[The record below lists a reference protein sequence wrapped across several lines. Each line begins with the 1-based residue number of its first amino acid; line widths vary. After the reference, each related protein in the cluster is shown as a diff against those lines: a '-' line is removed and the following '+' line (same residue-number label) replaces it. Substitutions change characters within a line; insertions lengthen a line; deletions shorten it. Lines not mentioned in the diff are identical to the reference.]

1 MRKTYPLRPEGKHP
15 DRVLEA
21 VKHDIRKYLRR
32 ERRRELPEGAHFWDF
47 DCRFG
52 PSQAEAQTL
61 HPGALIAELDALAK
75 TGAEQ
80 CYVELLAKPAQRQ
93 PRPAPDATA
102 EAAPDAA
109 SEPAAQSPDGS
120 NPQPPQPADRP
131 A

>member
-1 MRKTYPLRPEGKHP
+1 MRKIYPLRPEGKHP

-21 VKHDIRKYLRR
+21 VKHDIRKYIKR
-32 ERRRELPEGAHFWDF
+32 ERRRELPDGAHFWDF

-61 HPGALIAELDALAK
+61 HPGALIAALDALAK

-80 CYVELLAKPAQRQ
+80 CYVELLAKPALRQ
-93 PRPAPDATA
+93 PRPTP
-102 EAAPDAA
+102 EAAPDAV

-120 NPQPPQPADRP
+120 DPHPSQPADRP

>member
-1 MRKTYPLRPEGKHP
+1 MRKIFPLRPEGKHF

-21 VKHDIRKYLRR
+21 VKHSIRKYIQR

-52 PSQAEAQTL
+52 PSQAEAQKV
-61 HPGALIAELDALAK
+61 HPAALITELDALAK

-80 CYVELLAKPAQRQ
+80 CYVELLAKPAVRQ
-93 PRPAPDATA
+93 SHVAG
-102 EAAPDAA
+102 
-109 SEPAAQSPDGS
+109 EPAADASVAAVAQSLDGS
-120 NPQPPQPADRP
+120 DTQPTQPADRP

>member
-1 MRKTYPLRPEGKHP
+1 MRKIYPLRPEGKQP

-21 VKHDIRKYLRR
+21 VKHDIRKYVKR

-52 PSQAEAQTL
+52 PTQADAQTL
-61 HPGALIAELDALAK
+61 HPAALIAELDTLAK

-80 CYVELLAKPAQRQ
+80 CYVELLAKPAVR
-93 PRPAPDATA
+93 RPHVAGEPTPNA
-102 EAAPDAA
+102 ENAA
-109 SEPAAQSPDGS
+109 AAQSLDGS
-120 NPQPPQPADRP
+120 ISHPTQPADRP

>member
-1 MRKTYPLRPEGKHP
+1 MRKIYPLRPEGKHP

-21 VKHDIRKYLRR
+21 VKHEIRKYIKR

-61 HPGALIAELDALAK
+61 HPAALIGELDALAQ

-80 CYVELLAKPAQRQ
+80 CYVELLAKPALRQ
-93 PRPAPDATA
+93 PRQAQD
-102 EAAPDAA
+102 AAPDAA
-109 SEPAAQSPDGS
+109 SEPAAQSSDGTDLH
-120 NPQPPQPADRP
+120 PPQPADRS

>member
-21 VKHDIRKYLRR
+21 VKHDIRKYIQR
-32 ERRRELPEGAHFWDF
+32 ERRRELPEGAHFLDF

-52 PSQAEAQTL
+52 PTQAEAQTL
-61 HPGALIAELDALAK
+61 HPAALIAELDALAK

-80 CYVELLAKPAQRQ
+80 CYVELLAKPGVR
-93 PRPAPDATA
+93 RPHVADGSAPNVS
-102 EAAPDAA
+102 DAA
-109 SEPAAQSPDGS
+109 AAQSSNGS
-120 NPQPPQPADRP
+120 ISHPTQSTDRP